1 MNLQDALL
9 YLKQSLAGVYET
21 REAATISDWVL
32 EKITGLQKI
41 DRIVKMDLKLTAAA
55 EAALIKYTAELV
67 AHRPVQYVL
76 EEAHF
81 QGLIFY
87 VNENVLIPRPETE
100 ELVEW
105 ILADVQAPQ
114 AAFRDISVLDIGTGS
129 GCIAVSLKVKNSLL
143 QISACDVSYPA
154 LEIAKKNADNNN
166 AAIQLFNCDILNQ
179 SLWHELPL
187 YDLIVSNPP
196 YIPER
201 DKLAMGQNVLN
212 YEPHIALFTSDDDPN
227 IFYRTIALFGK
238 THLKA
243 GGRLYFEIHVEGG
256 PAVKEILQ
264 VLGYTEIE
272 IRNDFFGRPRL
283 CSAKI

>member
-1 MNLQDALL
+1 M
-9 YLKQSLAGVYET
+9 
-21 REAATISDWVL
+21 
-32 EKITGLQKI
+32 
-41 DRIVKMDLKLTAAA
+41 
-55 EAALIKYTAELV
+55 

-81 QGLIFY
+81 QGLKFY

-105 ILADVQAPQ
+105 ILADFRALQ
-114 AAFRDISVLDIGTGS
+114 AASRDISVLDIGTGS
-129 GCIAVSLKVKNSLL
+129 GCIAVSLKVKNNFL
-143 QISACDVSYPA
+143 QISACDVSSPA
-154 LEIAKKNADNNN
+154 LAIAKKNADNNK
-166 AAIQLFNCDILNQ
+166 AAIQLFNYDILNQ
-179 SLWHELPL
+179 SSWNELPV

-201 DKLAMGQNVLN
+201 DKQSMDQNVLN

-243 GGRLYFEIHVEGG
+243 GGKLYFEIHMEGA

-264 VLGYTEIE
+264 VHGIY
-272 IRNDFFGRPRL
+272 
-283 CSAKI
+283 